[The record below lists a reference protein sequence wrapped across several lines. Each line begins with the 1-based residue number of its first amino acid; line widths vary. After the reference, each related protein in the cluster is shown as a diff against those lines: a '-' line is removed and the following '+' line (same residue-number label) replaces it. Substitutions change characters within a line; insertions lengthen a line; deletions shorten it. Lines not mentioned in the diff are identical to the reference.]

1 MALLCLLLYLSEE
14 RVGQINLNKVGASE
28 VPQEMVLHSGWD
40 KEAMR
45 EKGNGMF
52 GAVRCLVIW
61 IVR

>member
-1 MALLCLLLYLSEE
+1 MALLCLLLDLSEE
-14 RVGQINLNKVGASE
+14 RAGQINLNKVGASE